1 MATKVF
7 LDAETLPPERSDPLY
22 SNESGSCSEEEF
34 RQLALNPQFGRIL
47 CLGLI
52 VECDG
57 EVVTRGVLGRDR
69 ETRRF
74 HLDEAR
80 ILRSFW
86 KLVRDFDDRRDLL
99 IGFNLLDFDLHFI
112 CTRSVIRR
120 VRPSIDVCFARYR
133 QRPVFNCMW
142 AFTHWRHRIKLDELA
157 RVLGLESPKR
167 DGVDGSRVYDLFTEG
182 RHEEIADYVMRDCE
196 CTRAIY
202 RRLNFLDRA
211 E

>member
-1 MATKVF
+1 MVMRVF
-7 LDAETLPPERSDPLY
+7 LDAETLPPERDDPLVREKY
-22 SNESGSCSEEEF
+22 PDCTDEEF
-34 RQLALNPQFGRIL
+34 RNLALKPEYGRLL
-47 CLGLI
+47 CLGIL

-57 EVVTRGVLGRDR
+57 VVTTRGVLGRDR

-99 IGFNLLDFDLHFI
+99 IGFNLLDFDLHYI
-112 CTRSVIRR
+112 CTRSVIKR

-133 QRPVFNCMW
+133 QRPVFDCMW
-142 AFTHWRHRIKLDELA
+142 AFTHWRHRIKLDDLA
-157 RVLGLESPKR
+157 RILGLESPKQ
-167 DGVDGSRVYDLFTEG
+167 DGMDGSHVYDLFIEG
-182 RHEEIADYVMRDCE
+182 RHQEIADYVMRDCE

-202 RRLNFLDRA
+202 RRLIFDDG
-211 E
+211 